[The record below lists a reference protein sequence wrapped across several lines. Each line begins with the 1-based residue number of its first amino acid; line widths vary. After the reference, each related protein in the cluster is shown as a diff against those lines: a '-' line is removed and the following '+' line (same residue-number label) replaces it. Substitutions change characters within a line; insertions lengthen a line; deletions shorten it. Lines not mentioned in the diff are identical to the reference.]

1 MRLLL
6 WLCLA
11 LLPVALAFSAWSQ
24 QRSARLALVIGNG
37 NYVNV
42 TTQPASTLADAK
54 ALAAELGRSGFDV
67 DLKTNL
73 GKLDM
78 QNAIDAFTNK
88 ISSGMS
94 VLFYFSGFGAQVDRQ
109 SYLFPVNANPWSAA
123 DVQKDGISVDSV
135 LAQMNRKGAKVKI
148 LIIDAARRSP
158 FERRFRM
165 SLEGLAAVNAP
176 ENTLALYSN
185 VPGKTIVD
193 RPGTNG
199 VFVGELVKEI
209 SRASNAVSTPNVTA
223 EDVFNHLK
231 IGVYNASDYEQIPW
245 VSSSLVEEFYFG
257 AQNAPQRPVQDHP
270 PVRPVTTDTMPKEVP
285 LSYQSEMALVEKDRF
300 KECAACP
307 ELVIVPSGE
316 YMMGSLGDE
325 LDRTNNE
332 GPQHRVKIP
341 QRFAVGKLM
350 VTLGEFEKFV
360 NETDYA
366 TGDKCFTLE
375 DNKAED
381 RTGRSFRNPGFK
393 QDGTHPVVCINWD
406 DAKAYVAWL
415 SKKTGKLYR
424 LLSES
429 EWEYV
434 ARAGTKTPFWWSSSI
449 STDDA
454 NYDGNSTYGSDG
466 SKGEYRQK
474 TVPADMFKPNP
485 WGLYQVSGNV
495 FEWVEDCWNDSYQHA
510 PSDDGIRMAGNWA
523 GRSDTD
529 VRAGGCSRRVR
540 RGGAW
545 NVSAK
550 MLRSA
555 YRESRPALVRGSNV
569 GLRVARTLNQ

>member
-24 QRSARLALVIGNG
+24 QRSTRLALVIGNAD
-37 NYVNV
+37 YVNA
-42 TTQPASTLADAK
+42 TTQPSTAVADAK
-54 ALAAELGRSGFDV
+54 ALTAELQRSGFDV

-78 QNAIDAFTNK
+78 QSAIDAFTNK

-94 VLFYFSGFGAQVDRQ
+94 VLFYFSGFGAQADRR

-123 DVQKDGISVDSV
+123 DVPKDGISVDSV
-135 LAQMNRKGAKVKI
+135 LAQMHDKGAKVKI
-148 LIIDAARRSP
+148 LIIDAARRNP

-176 ENTLALYSN
+176 ENTLVLYSN

-193 RPGTNG
+193 RIGTNG

-209 SRASNAVSTPNVTA
+209 RRASNTANVTA
-223 EDVFNHLK
+223 EDAFIHLK
-231 IGVYNASDYEQIPW
+231 IGVYNASNHEQIPW
-245 VSSSLVEEFYFG
+245 VSSSLAEEFYFG
-257 AQNAPQRPVQDHP
+257 AQNAPLRPVQDRP
-270 PVRPVTTDTMPKEVP
+270 PVTPVRTDTMPKEVP
-285 LSYQSEMALVEKDRF
+285 LSYESEMALVEKDRF
-300 KECAACP
+300 KECTACP
-307 ELVIVPSGE
+307 ELVVVPSGE
-316 YMMGSLGDE
+316 YMMGSPDDE

-350 VTLGEFEKFV
+350 VTRDEFEKFV
-360 NETDYA
+360 IETDYA

-375 DNKAED
+375 DKKVED

-429 EWEYV
+429 EWEYI
-434 ARAGTKTPFWWSSSI
+434 ARAGTKTPFWWGSSI
-449 STDDA
+449 STNDA
-454 NYDGNSTYGSDG
+454 NYDGNSTYGSEG
-466 SKGEYRQK
+466 SKGEFRQK

-495 FEWVEDCWNDSYQHA
+495 FEWVEDCWNDTYQYA
-510 PSDDGIRMAGNWA
+510 PSDGGVRMAGNWA

-529 VRAGGCSRRVR
+529 VSAGGCSRRVR

-545 NVSAK
+545 NVGAQ

-569 GLRVARTLNQ
+569 GLRVARPLREP

>member
-24 QRSARLALVIGNG
+24 QRSTRLALVIGNAE
-37 NYVNV
+37 YVNA
-42 TTQPASTLADAK
+42 TTQPSTAVADAK
-54 ALAAELGRSGFDV
+54 ALTAELQRSGFDV

-78 QNAIDAFTNK
+78 QSAIDAFTNK

-94 VLFYFSGFGAQVDRQ
+94 VLFYFSGFGAQADRR

-123 DVQKDGISVDSV
+123 DVPKDGISVDSV
-135 LAQMNRKGAKVKI
+135 LAQMHDKGAKVKI
-148 LIIDAARRSP
+148 LIIDAARRNP

-176 ENTLALYSN
+176 ENTLVLYSN

-193 RPGTNG
+193 RIGTNG

-209 SRASNAVSTPNVTA
+209 RRASNTANVTA
-223 EDVFNHLK
+223 EDAFIHLK
-231 IGVYNASDYEQIPW
+231 IGVYNASNYEQIPW

-257 AQNAPQRPVQDHP
+257 QNAPLRPVQDHP
-270 PVRPVTTDTMPKEVP
+270 PVTPVRTDTTPKEVP
-285 LSYQSEMALVEKDRF
+285 LSYESEMALVEKDRF
-300 KECAACP
+300 KECTACP
-307 ELVIVPSGE
+307 ELVVVPSGE
-316 YMMGSLGDE
+316 YMMGSPDDE

-350 VTLGEFEKFV
+350 VTRDEFEKFV
-360 NETDYA
+360 IETDYA

-375 DNKAED
+375 DKKVED

-429 EWEYV
+429 EWEYI
-434 ARAGTKTPFWWSSSI
+434 ARAGTKTPFWWGSSI
-449 STDDA
+449 STNDA
-454 NYDGNSTYGSDG
+454 NYDGNSTYGSEG
-466 SKGEYRQK
+466 SKGEFRQK

-495 FEWVEDCWNDSYQHA
+495 FEWVEDCWNETYQHA
-510 PSDDGIRMAGNWA
+510 PSDGGVRMAGNWA

-529 VRAGGCSRRVR
+529 VSAGGCSRRVR

-545 NVSAK
+545 NVGAQ

-569 GLRVARTLNQ
+569 GLRVARPLREP

>member
-24 QRSARLALVIGNG
+24 QRSTRLALVIGNAE
-37 NYVNV
+37 YVNA
-42 TTQPASTLADAK
+42 TTQPSTAVADAK
-54 ALAAELGRSGFDV
+54 ALTAELQRSGFDV

-78 QNAIDAFTNK
+78 QSAIDAFTNK

-94 VLFYFSGFGAQVDRQ
+94 VLFYFSGFGAQADRR

-123 DVQKDGISVDSV
+123 DVPKDGISVDSV
-135 LAQMNRKGAKVKI
+135 LAQMHDKGAKVKI
-148 LIIDAARRSP
+148 LIIDAARRNP

-176 ENTLALYSN
+176 ENTLVLYSN
-185 VPGKTIVD
+185 VPGDVD
-193 RPGTNG
+193 RIGTNG

-209 SRASNAVSTPNVTA
+209 RRASNTANVTA
-223 EDVFNHLK
+223 EDAFIHLK
-231 IGVYNASDYEQIPW
+231 IGVYNASNHEQIPW
-245 VSSSLVEEFYFG
+245 VSSSLAEEFYFG
-257 AQNAPQRPVQDHP
+257 AQNAPLRPVQDHP
-270 PVRPVTTDTMPKEVP
+270 PVTPVRTDTTPKEVP
-285 LSYQSEMALVEKDRF
+285 LSYESEMALVEKDRF
-300 KECAACP
+300 KECTACP
-307 ELVIVPSGE
+307 ELVVVPSGE
-316 YMMGSLGDE
+316 YMMGSPDDE

-350 VTLGEFEKFV
+350 VTRDEFEKFV
-360 NETDYA
+360 IETDYA

-375 DNKAED
+375 DKKVED
-381 RTGRSFRNPGFK
+381 RIGRSFRNPGFK

-429 EWEYV
+429 EWEYI
-434 ARAGTKTPFWWSSSI
+434 ARAGTKTPFWWGSSI
-449 STDDA
+449 STNDA
-454 NYDGNSTYGSDG
+454 NYDGNSTYGSEG
-466 SKGEYRQK
+466 SKGEFRQK

-495 FEWVEDCWNDSYQHA
+495 FEWVEDCWNDTYQYA
-510 PSDDGIRMAGNWA
+510 PSDGGVRMAGNWA

-529 VRAGGCSRRVR
+529 VSAGGCSRRVR

-545 NVSAK
+545 NVGAQ

-569 GLRVARTLNQ
+569 GLRVARPLRER

>member
-1 MRLLL
+1 
-6 WLCLA
+6 
-11 LLPVALAFSAWSQ
+11 
-24 QRSARLALVIGNG
+24 
-37 NYVNV
+37 
-42 TTQPASTLADAK
+42 
-54 ALAAELGRSGFDV
+54 
-67 DLKTNL
+67 
-73 GKLDM
+73 
-78 QNAIDAFTNK
+78 
-88 ISSGMS
+88 
-94 VLFYFSGFGAQVDRQ
+94 VLFYFSGFGAQVDRLN
-109 SYLFPVNANPWSAA
+109 YLFPVNSNPWRAA
-123 DVQKDGISVDSV
+123 DVPKDGISVDSV
-135 LAQMNRKGAKVKI
+135 LAQMHDKGAKVKI
-148 LIIDAARRSP
+148 LIIDAARRNP

-165 SLEGLAAVNAP
+165 SLEGLAEVNAP
-176 ENTLALYSN
+176 ENTLVLYSN

-193 RPGTNG
+193 RIGTNG

-209 SRASNAVSTPNVTA
+209 RRASNTANVTA
-223 EDVFNHLK
+223 EDAFIHLK
-231 IGVYNASDYEQIPW
+231 IGVYNASNHEQIPW
-245 VSSSLVEEFYFG
+245 VSSSLAEEFYFG
-257 AQNAPQRPVQDHP
+257 AQNAPLRPVQDHP
-270 PVRPVTTDTMPKEVP
+270 PVTPVRTDTTPKEVP
-285 LSYQSEMALVEKDRF
+285 LSYESEMALVEKDRF
-300 KECAACP
+300 KECTACP
-307 ELVIVPSGE
+307 ELVVVPSGE
-316 YMMGSLGDE
+316 YMMGSPDDE

-350 VTLGEFEKFV
+350 VTRDEFEKFV
-360 NETDYA
+360 IETDYA

-375 DNKAED
+375 DKKVED

-429 EWEYV
+429 EWEYI
-434 ARAGTKTPFWWSSSI
+434 ARAGTKTPFWWGSSI
-449 STDDA
+449 STNDA
-454 NYDGNSTYGSDG
+454 NYDCNSTFGSDG
-466 SKGEYRQK
+466 SKGEFRQK

-495 FEWVEDCWNDSYQHA
+495 FEWVEDCWNDTYQYA
-510 PSDDGIRMAGNWA
+510 PSDGGVRMAGNWA

-529 VRAGGCSRRVR
+529 VSAGGCSRRVR

-545 NVSAK
+545 NVGAQ

-569 GLRVARTLNQ
+569 GLRVARPLRER